1 MYKKGFISFSKDGKI
16 TLSEVKIMDIEKRL
30 DEIFAQKIKKEK
42 VDKTISLENLGL
54 DSLDKIELLYGL
66 EDEFNIEFTNDEMK
80 NFVTVGDVYDAIIRK
95 VKK

>member
-1 MYKKGFISFSKDGKI
+1 
-16 TLSEVKIMDIEKRL
+16 MDIEKRL

>member
-1 MYKKGFISFSKDGKI
+1 
-16 TLSEVKIMDIEKRL
+16 MDIEARL
-30 DEIFAQKIKKEK
+30 NEIFAQKIKKEK
-42 VDKTISLENLGL
+42 VDKSISLENLGL

-80 NFVTVGDVYDAIIRK
+80 NFVTVGDVYDAILRK

>member
-1 MYKKGFISFSKDGKI
+1 
-16 TLSEVKIMDIEKRL
+16 MDIETRL

-80 NFVTVGDVYDAIIRK
+80 NFVTVGDVYDAILRK